1 MFYVKG
7 ENMSQAKERMKRKNV
22 IIVGCSRFGVKLAGS
37 LSSMGYNLTIIDKD
51 EVAFLKLPDNYSGY
65 EVCADGTDANILK
78 ENGIETTSMF
88 IAVTESENTN
98 ILAAKIARDI
108 FKVPEVYIRLTD
120 TEKEALIDDENIK
133 AIYPFKLSVEE
144 FKKISSVQ
152 IDEEK

>member
-1 MFYVKG
+1 MVKVKDKIRR
-7 ENMSQAKERMKRKNV
+7 NNV

-51 EVAFLKLPDNYSGY
+51 ESAFLKLPDNYSGY
-65 EVCADGTDANILK
+65 ELCADGTDANVLK
-78 ENGIETTSMF
+78 DCGIENTKMF

-98 ILAAKIARDI
+98 ILAARIARDI